1 MLAYAPQTMWKVSSS
16 LSLRRALQKT
26 APVAVERMTCRR
38 RRIQAAETPA
48 PPNPVEPPS
57 KPAPPPRPETRPP
70 GHGFI
75 PEEPMAPMPSGPRTP
90 DPAPVEPP
98 AWGEDVYTPD

>member
-1 MLAYAPQTMWKVSSS
+1 MLAYAPQTMWKASSV

-26 APVAVERMTCRR
+26 VPAIEPMSCRR
-38 RRIQAAETPA
+38 RRIQASDAP

-70 GHGFI
+70 GPGFI
-75 PEEPMAPMPSGPRTP
+75 PEEPMAPMPGPPGTP

-98 AWGEDVYTPD
+98 AWGEDVSTPD